1 MVHNETDKQVKLI
14 EENYFNN
21 IDFDFGDEVIE
32 KGRKLFSKPVKFI
45 AASNSMNSLPQE
57 SIPEIAFSGRSNVGK
72 SSLINYLTNRKKLAK
87 VSVKPGKTKLINH
100 FLIDRAWYLVD
111 LPGYGWAKVSKA
123 EKLKLKLMVAEYLKK
138 RENLYCVF
146 LLIDSRHEPQ
156 AIDCEFMRW
165 LGERKIPFAIVFTKI
180 DSRVFRC
187 LGKHNRLSK
196 LFCCDCFIGCASAV
210 SDNLYFKGSANK
222 MINNYPIINI
232 YEKSSRCIY

>member
-1 MVHNETDKQVKLI
+1 MNIIKTSSFIKSSSTYSECPEYKLP
-14 EENYFNN
+14 EYA
-21 IDFDFGDEVIE
+21 
-32 KGRKLFSKPVKFI
+32 FI
-45 AASNSMNSLPQE
+45 
-57 SIPEIAFSGRSNVGK
+57 GRSNVGK

-146 LLIDSRHEPQ
+146 LLIDSRHEPL
-156 AIDCEFMRW
+156 AIDREFMRW

-180 DSRVFRC
+180 DK
-187 LGKHNRLSK
+187 LGQIRLQKSLDRYRGVLSK
-196 LFCCDCFIGCASAV
+196 EWDELPIQFQSSSISKTGK
-210 SDNLYFKGSANK
+210 NEILGYIKQ
-222 MINNYPIINI
+222 IN
-232 YEKSSRCIY
+232 EK